1 MNDLLNLLLGALL
14 VLNLLLAS
22 ASRLRHCIKLVAIQG
37 VLLGL
42 LSLACS
48 QPSGGHNWQF
58 LLVMI
63 LSLLIKGGL
72 LPYLLLYTMR
82 RISVRREL
90 EPVVG
95 YSLSLVIILAL
106 TGGAFWLSSITPT
119 AVAHGASPLV
129 LPAALS
135 TISTGLFLMVTRRKA
150 ITQVI
155 GFLVFENGI
164 SIFGTGMMIHNGLL
178 VELGLLLDIFALV
191 FIMGLAVFNINRS
204 FQHIDTHSL
213 NALGD

>member
-1 MNDLLNLLLGALL
+1 MNEFLNLILGALL
-14 VLNLLLAS
+14 VLNLLLVS
-22 ASRLRHCIKLVAIQG
+22 SSRLLHCIKLVAIQG

-42 LSLACS
+42 LPLACAN
-48 QPSGGHNWQF
+48 PADGHSWEF
-58 LLVMI
+58 LLVMF
-63 LSLLIKGGL
+63 LSLVIKGGL

-82 RISVRREL
+82 KTAVRREL
-90 EPVVG
+90 EPIVG
-95 YSLSLVIILAL
+95 YSLSLGIILAF
-106 TGGAFWLSSITPT
+106 TGGAFWLGGITPT
-119 AVAHGASPLV
+119 AATTGASLLV
-129 LPAALS
+129 MPAALS
-135 TISTGLFLMVTRRKA
+135 SISTGLFLIISRRKA

-164 SIFGTGMMIHNGLL
+164 SIFGTGMMIHSGLL

-191 FIMGLAVFNINRS
+191 FIMGIAVFNINRN

>member
-1 MNDLLNLLLGALL
+1 MNELLNLILGALL
-14 VLNLLLAS
+14 VLNLLLVS

-42 LSLACS
+42 LPLACAH
-48 QPSGGHNWQF
+48 PADGHTWQF
-58 LLVMI
+58 LLVMF
-63 LSLLIKGGL
+63 LSLIIKGGL
-72 LPYLLLYTMR
+72 LPYLLLYTTR
-82 RISVRREL
+82 RINVRREL

-95 YSLSLVIILAL
+95 YSLSLLIILAL
-106 TGGAFWLSSITPT
+106 TGGSFWLGSVVPT

-150 ITQVI
+150 ITQVM
-155 GFLVFENGI
+155 GFLIFENGV

-191 FIMGLAVFNINRS
+191 FIMGIAVFNINRS
-204 FQHIDTHSL
+204 FRHIDTHSL

>member
-1 MNDLLNLLLGALL
+1 
-14 VLNLLLAS
+14 
-22 ASRLRHCIKLVAIQG
+22 
-37 VLLGL
+37 
-42 LSLACS
+42 
-48 QPSGGHNWQF
+48 
-58 LLVMI
+58 
-63 LSLLIKGGL
+63 
-72 LPYLLLYTMR
+72 
-82 RISVRREL
+82 
-90 EPVVG
+90 
-95 YSLSLVIILAL
+95 
-106 TGGAFWLSSITPT
+106 
-119 AVAHGASPLV
+119 
-129 LPAALS
+129 
-135 TISTGLFLMVTRRKA
+135 MVTRRKA